1 MHRLFFLTA
10 LTLAPLSLSAQTEPP
25 AAPAAILVLDG
36 SGSMWGQID
45 GINKIVIA
53 REVVADLLADLPA
66 ELQLGLTVY
75 GHRRRG
81 DCADIET
88 LIAPGLGNREAIRT
102 AVERINPRGRTPMT
116 RAVVEAAR
124 ALRYTEEP
132 ATVILVSDGI
142 ETCEADPCAIAAE
155 LEAAGVAFTA
165 HVVGFDVAAE
175 PEARAQMQCIADTT
189 GGRFLTADNAEELAA
204 ALDEVTAAVTPAPQP
219 APEPAAPPAPAL
231 RTVGFSAVLRLGDSE
246 RALDTGVVFEV
257 FAGEHIVMDATQSAA
272 PVAQLPE
279 GDYLLRALRLDTEEA
294 AEQPFH
300 VTGAQTQS
308 VVVVFTDPLPPA
320 TLTAPAS
327 GPAGDTVSVVWHG
340 PNGDGDYLTVVAPG
354 AGPLDHLSYAWTA
367 DGTPLA
373 LRLPAQPGDYVI
385 RYVLASAGQVLA
397 EVPVSVT
404 PQQQA
409 LTAPAS
415 APIGA
420 TVMVEWQGGG
430 HDDDYLDVA
439 LPDAGP
445 GEYLSYAY
453 VRDGNPVGLR
463 LPVFP
468 GRYLVR
474 YITGQDSSVFASVAI
489 EVTDVA
495 ASLAALASGPAGGTL
510 AVTWQGPANPGDYL
524 TIALPDDGALGYASY
539 AYVAGGSPLTI
550 ELPQTPGDYELRYVA
565 EGPESRILASQPLR
579 VN

>member
-1 MHRLFFLTA
+1 MHRLLLSTA
-10 LTLAPLSLSAQTEPP
+10 LTLSPLPLLAQSEPP

-81 DCADIET
+81 DCSDIET
-88 LIAPGLGNREAIRT
+88 LIAPAAGNRAAIRA
-102 AVERINPRGRTPMT
+102 AVEAINPRGRTPMT

-204 ALDEVTAAVTPAPQP
+204 ALTEVAATVAQAPQ
-219 APEPAAPPAPAL
+219 PEPAAPITPAL
-231 RTVGFSAVLRLGDSE
+231 RDVGFSAVLRMGDTE
-246 RALDTGVVFEV
+246 RALDSGVVFEV
-257 FAGEHIVMDATQSAA
+257 FAGEHIVMDATQTAA

-279 GDYLLRALRLDTEEA
+279 GDYVLRALRLDTEEA
-294 AEQPFH
+294 IAQPFH

-308 VVVVFTDPLPPA
+308 VQVVFTDPLPPA

-327 GPAGDTVSVVWHG
+327 GPAGDMVSVAWDG
-340 PNGDGDYLTVVAPG
+340 PSGEGDYISVVAPD
-354 AGPLDHLSYAWTA
+354 AGPLDHLTYAWTA
-367 DGTPLA
+367 DGNPVG

-385 RYVLASAGQVLA
+385 RYVLASASQVLA
-397 EVPVSVT
+397 EVPVTVT
-404 PQQQA
+404 AQQQA

-445 GEYLSYAY
+445 GEYLSYSY

-463 LPVFP
+463 LPTFP

-474 YITGQDSSVFASVAI
+474 YITGQDTSVFASQAI
-489 EVTDVA
+489 EVTDVPASLSAA
-495 ASLAALASGPAGGTL
+495 ASGAAGSTMK
-510 AVTWQGPANPGDYL
+510 VTWQGPANPGDYL
-524 TIALPDDGALGYASY
+524 TITGAGDDPIGYVTY
-539 AYVAGGSPLTI
+539 AYVDAGSPLDI
-550 ELPQTPGDYELRYVA
+550 LLPDAPGTYELRYIA
-565 EGPESRILASQPLR
+565 DGPEARILASQPLQ